1 MNGTA
6 DLGKLYTIE
15 VTIICPVH
23 FFSWYTSN
31 LILQLDSKMV
41 WADSSTTDHITCT
54 IFGWNIV
61 TRFLDLL
68 KLHIKKKIVAVFWC
82 IDIKPRE
89 FFSFLIQCRVSWSV
103 LRSFSCIFCYPKLFL
118 SHPRIPLCFHPLRLT
133 YCYSDPQI
141 SLPSSCI
148 CALLPLFRLYSHVFL
163 PCLEFFAH
171 TLMHYYAV
179 SSLLSSSSLGIL
191 SLLTCRSL
199 RFSWRT
205 YESEISIICWK
216 KESNVHPEKK

>member
-61 TRFLDLL
+61 TRFLNL
-68 KLHIKKKIVAVFWC
+68 
-82 IDIKPRE
+82 
-89 FFSFLIQCRVSWSV
+89 
-103 LRSFSCIFCYPKLFL
+103 LRSYISRKNSCSILMHWYKALRIFLLSYTVPCFLKRFTFILICIFCYPKLFL
-118 SHPRIPLCFHPLRLT
+118 SHPRIPLCF
-133 YCYSDPQI
+133 Q
-141 SLPSSCI
+141 
-148 CALLPLFRLYSHVFL
+148 
-163 PCLEFFAH
+163 
-171 TLMHYYAV
+171 
-179 SSLLSSSSLGIL
+179 
-191 SLLTCRSL
+191 
-199 RFSWRT
+199 
-205 YESEISIICWK
+205 
-216 KESNVHPEKK
+216 